1 MALGHAGLTTH
12 RRTGRSLH
20 PGVLSFLAAAL
31 AALFFSASAAAQTLS
46 IRADSY
52 PVAYFAGRIAGPAA
66 AIVVPVPT
74 DEAPEHWSP
83 SADEIAAFQAAD
95 VVLLNGAGLAQW
107 TATATLSRGKLLD
120 ASQGFADQFIA
131 TEGVTHSHGP
141 EGPHTHGA
149 TASFTWL
156 DFTLARAQARAVADG
171 LARRVPAEV
180 ASFEANWRA
189 LDADLASLDAAA
201 VEISALAAGRPLLAS
216 HPVYQYLAR
225 RYGLDLPSM
234 EWEPDQTPTTEQF
247 AALDALL
254 TAHPARL
261 MIWEGTPT
269 PETAALLAQRGI
281 ASVVF
286 ETAVNTPAA
295 DGDFLAVMQANL
307 ARLRAALTGA

>member
-1 MALGHAGLTTH
+1 MALGHPGLTFS
-12 RRTGRSLH
+12 RRARSLRAAA
-20 PGVLSFLAAAL
+20 PGLLAAVL
-31 AALFFSASAAAQTLS
+31 AMLLSSAPAAAQTLS

-66 AIVVPVPT
+66 TVVVPVPA

-83 SADEIAAFQAAD
+83 SAEEIAAFQAAD

-131 TEGVTHSHGP
+131 AEGVTHSHGP
-141 EGPHTHGA
+141 EGEHTHGA

-156 DFTLARAQARAVADG
+156 DFALARAEARAVADG
-171 LARRVPAEV
+171 LVRRLPAE
-180 ASFEANWRA
+180 AAALEANWRA
-189 LDADLASLDAAA
+189 LDADLAALDAAA
-201 VEISALAAGRPLLAS
+201 LDIGALAAGRPLLAS
-216 HPVYQYLAR
+216 HPVYQYLER

-234 EWEPDQTPTTEQF
+234 EWEPDQTPTAGQV

-281 ASVVF
+281 ATVVF
-286 ETAVNTPAA
+286 ETAVNTPAG
-295 DGDFLAVMQANL
+295 GDFLSIMQANL
-307 ARLRAALTGA
+307 ARLRAALAGA